1 MLNGFKIRKYWVL
14 TFCMV
19 LCSIT
24 SVYSQDIPDNFLGI
38 NTAALTAEYKAR
50 GVSDEM
56 IQIEIK
62 KRREAE
68 KKLFLELASKKQQF
82 SLQGNQNG
90 QKKSAAK
97 KTSILLS
104 NNEVI
109 QSDLGQ
115 SSIISAKALSAIVE
129 ENLIIKKGAN
139 TKFFIEP
146 STPGMTYKW
155 TFYELD
161 NVTKKDSAITPI
173 AYQKYILPG
182 IYKIEVE
189 VTEANGCISYFTKNV
204 EVVETGYCVR
214 KPIDFAFE
222 TASTNL
228 IYTWTATNTAG
239 VLVNEL
245 YKSTDGLYTYT
256 PTLPGVY
263 VIKLTA
269 TGTGKCETVFEE
281 KITVLDCDPAPVC
294 ENHIAIVVD
303 ESGSIDDTEAKR
315 IRAQL
320 KSFIYEQ
327 ARVNAEGK
335 GLMYISLIGMADS
348 DSGTRGD
355 NILGLKVM
363 PGDLGAQGEVY
374 KWIENYG
381 RRYGIPNSGISE
393 GSDYWKSGLDVVLN
407 STFTLKP
414 KLVLVITDGCQTADP
429 AGLKVTMQ
437 KFDNYQNSPD
447 KSEDKPHLYII
458 GINNGFYVDNSIS
471 SAPMARNQDPN
482 FVPSLLKTSFDST
495 NSAFL
500 GKSLQYLFNFD
511 EGDTNAF
518 PLERINGFDSAS
530 YFAHN
535 DFTMLNDEPYYFSD
549 NIIEAGVGC
558 GDLSIK
564 DFCSNCLSFQ
574 PEVGKEYVL
583 SAWVKEETNI
593 QVKSYENSQI
603 DVVFYHD
610 AEASDP
616 DPNDPEAPSQIIST
630 VELKPTG
637 DIIDGWQRISGRFI
651 IPENTITAG
660 VVLNNKN
667 AGIPIYFDDLR
678 IHPIDGSVKAFVYDS
693 ETFKLMSELD
703 ENNYSTFYEYDNEGG
718 LVRIKK
724 ETAKGVK
731 TIQETRSGSV
741 INPK

>member
-1 MLNGFKIRKYWVL
+1 MLNGFKIRNYWIL
-14 TFCMV
+14 TFFIIF
-19 LCSIT
+19 CSFSAI
-24 SVYSQDIPDNFLGI
+24 YAQEIPDNYLGI
-38 NTAALTAEYKAR
+38 DVMRMTEAYKSR
-50 GVSDEM
+50 GYSDET
-56 IQIEIK
+56 IKIEIEK
-62 KRREAE
+62 IRERETKR
-68 KKLFLELASKKQQF
+68 FLEAREQES
-82 SLQGNQNG
+82 SLQSTSLSAT
-90 QKKSAAK
+90 KKS
-97 KTSILLS
+97 SFVLS
-104 NNEVI
+104 NKMAVI
-109 QSDLGQ
+109 ESNMTARV
-115 SSIISAKALSAIVE
+115 SSNLLNAVVE
-129 ENLIIKKGAN
+129 ENLIIKKGIN

-146 STPGMTYKW
+146 STPDMTYKW
-155 TFYELD
+155 IFYELD
-161 NVTKKDSAITPI
+161 NVTKKDSASTPI

-222 TASTNL
+222 TTSTNL
-228 IYTWTATNTAG
+228 NYTWTATNGAG
-239 VLVNEL
+239 VLVNEVVN
-245 YKSTDGLYTYT
+245 KTGLYTFT
-256 PTLPGVY
+256 PTLPGNY
-263 VIKLTA
+263 AIKLIA
-269 TGTGKCETVFEE
+269 TGTGKCETLFEE
-281 KITVLDCDPAPVC
+281 SVAVISCDPPGEPC
-294 ENHIAIVVD
+294 KNHIAIVVD
-303 ESGSIDDTEAKR
+303 ESGSVDETEAKR

-320 KSFIYEQ
+320 KTFIYEQ
-327 ARVNAEGK
+327 AKVNAEAK

-348 DSGTRGD
+348 DDGTRED
-355 NILGLKVM
+355 NILELKVSY
-363 PGDLGAQGEVY
+363 GDLALNGRVY
-374 KWIENYG
+374 NWIENYG
-381 RRYGIPNSGISE
+381 RRFGKPGISE
-393 GSDYWKSGLDVVLN
+393 GSDYWKSGLNVVLN
-407 STFTLKP
+407 SSFTLKP

-429 AGLKVTMQ
+429 AGLKVAMQ

-511 EGDTNAF
+511 EGNTNAF

-530 YFAHN
+530 YFGHQ
-535 DFTMLNDEPYYFSD
+535 DFAMLIDEPYYFSD
-549 NIIEAGVGC
+549 NIIDAGVGC

-610 AEASDP
+610 AEAADP
-616 DPNDPEAPSQIIST
+616 DPNDPAAPSQIIST

-718 LVRIKK
+718 LVRVKK

-731 TIQETRSGSV
+731 TIQETRSGNV